1 MSKMK
6 VIERGQVR
14 AYTFKEGLFA
24 AVAHDL
30 ELELMDF
37 QVRFNGGD
45 VIATFELRSFSV
57 LGAIIDEKPSPKT
70 LTASDRNKIEQTVHR
85 EVLKT
90 RRYPKAELSGCIID
104 GQLEGTL
111 TLCGM
116 SAPVN
121 GPVTSMNA
129 RATGSVEIKP
139 SIWGIKPYSALFGT
153 LKLKDRVRIEYWM
166 DLPL

>member
-1 MSKMK
+1 MK

-14 AYTFKEGLFA
+14 AYTFKEGLLSS
-24 AVAHDL
+24 VAHDL
-30 ELELMDF
+30 ELELPDF

-45 VIATFELRSFSV
+45 VVATFDLTSIAV
-57 LGAIIDEKPSPKT
+57 LGAMVEQKPSPKS
-70 LTASDRNKIEQTVHR
+70 LNASDRKKIEQTVHR

-90 RRYPKAELSGCIID
+90 RRHPKAELSGCVID

-111 TLCGM
+111 TLCGQ
-116 SAPVN
+116 SAPVT
-121 GPVTSMNA
+121 GPVTSVNA
-129 RATGSVEIKP
+129 RATGVVEIKP
-139 SIWGIKPYSALFGT
+139 SMWGIKPYSALFGA